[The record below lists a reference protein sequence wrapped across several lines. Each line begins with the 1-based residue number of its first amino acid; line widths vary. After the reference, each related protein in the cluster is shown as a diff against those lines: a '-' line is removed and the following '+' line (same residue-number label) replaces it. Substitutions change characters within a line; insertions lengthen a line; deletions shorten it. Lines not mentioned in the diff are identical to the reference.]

1 MGSGHESV
9 RSEVYQGVRL
19 VYAPPVKWYY
29 FSLPYTSQLERELE
43 PARSGEEAAVVVAPD
58 RFTALMLKL
67 EGFGP
72 AIPVIHGERAA
83 KQHVDDEARH
93 KGNSK

>member
-1 MGSGHESV
+1 MGSRHDSV
-9 RSEVYQGVRL
+9 RSEMYQGVRL

-29 FSLPYTSQLERELE
+29 FSLPYTSELERVLE
-43 PARSGEEAAVVVAPD
+43 PARCGEEAAVVVAPD
-58 RFTALMLKL
+58 RFTALMLRL
-67 EGFGP
+67 EAFGA

-83 KQHVDDEARH
+83 RQHVEGQGRR